1 MQLPDAYRASS
12 WAMDG
17 SERRAGKARGFS
29 VFETAIGHCGIAWTE
44 DAIAGAQLPEAD
56 ESATRAR
63 MRRRFPGVP
72 EAPPPDH
79 VLAAIDAIRALLNGE
94 PRDLSGVPLEMDGV
108 PEFEARVYDVA
119 RAIAPGTTL
128 TYGEIAARLGDKT
141 LSRAVGQALGKNPFA
156 PIVPC
161 HRVVAADGKM
171 HGFSAPG
178 GVAVKLRML
187 RNEGWRAN
195 EPTLF
200 DEASPG

>member
-1 MQLPDAYRASS
+1 
-12 WAMDG
+12 MDG
-17 SERRAGKARGFS
+17 SERVAGKARGFS
-29 VFETAIGHCGIAWTE
+29 VFETAIGYCGIAWTD
-44 DAIAGAQLPEAD
+44 DAIAGAQLPDHD
-56 ESATRAR
+56 ETTTRAR
-63 MRRRFPGVP
+63 MRGRFPGVP

-79 VLAAIDAIRALLNGE
+79 ALAAIDAIRALLSGE
-94 PRDLSGVPLEMDGV
+94 PRDLSGVVLEMDGV
-108 PEFEARVYDVA
+108 PEFDARVYDVA

-128 TYGEIAARLGDKT
+128 SYGEIAARLGDPGAA
-141 LSRAVGQALGKNPFA
+141 RAVGRALGNNPFA

-187 RNEGWRAN
+187 RGEGWRAN

-200 DEASPG
+200 D

>member
-1 MQLPDAYRASS
+1 
-12 WAMDG
+12 MDG
-17 SERRAGKARGFS
+17 GERGAEKARGFS
-29 VFETAIGHCGIAWTE
+29 VFETAIGHCAIAWTD
-44 DAIAGAQLPEAD
+44 DAIAGAQLPEHD
-56 ESATRAR
+56 EPATRTR
-63 MRRRFPGVP
+63 MQRRFPGVP

-79 VLAAIDAIRALLNGE
+79 ALEAIEAIRALLNGE
-94 PRDLSGVPLEMDGV
+94 PRDLSGVALEMDGV
-108 PEFEARVYDVA
+108 AEFDARVYDLT
-119 RAIAPGTTL
+119 RMIAPGTTL
-128 TYGEIAARLGDKT
+128 TYGEVAARLGDKT

-161 HRVVAADGKM
+161 HRVVASDGKM

-200 DEASPG
+200 D

>member
-1 MQLPDAYRASS
+1 M
-12 WAMDG
+12 G
-17 SERRAGKARGFS
+17 ESERGAGKARGFS
-29 VFETAIGHCGIAWTE
+29 VFETAIGYCGIAWTDE
-44 DAIAGAQLPEAD
+44 AIAGAQLPERD
-56 ESATRAR
+56 ERATRGR
-63 MRRRFPGVP
+63 MQRRFPGVP
-72 EAPPPDH
+72 EAAPPEH
-79 VLAAIDAIRALLNGE
+79 ALEAMDAIRALLSGE
-94 PRDLSGVPLEMDGV
+94 PRDLSGVVLEMDGV
-108 PEFEARVYDVA
+108 PEFDARVYDVA

-128 TYGEIAARLGDKT
+128 TYGDVAARLGDPGAA
-141 LSRAVGQALGKNPFA
+141 RAVGRALGSNPFA

-200 DEASPG
+200 D